1 MAAPQRPWQAGR
13 GAMTQQQ
20 HLSEPGIPTGQ
31 NLVSPRNETSRSMQ
45 GLLGLLGVVFYP
57 CTKGRQTGEDILNGY
72 PIRYQDIL
80 AEKDILNLFRISR
93 QDIFDG

>member
-1 MAAPQRPWQAGR
+1 MVAPQRLLQAGR
-13 GAMTQQQ
+13 RAMTLQP
-20 HLSEPGIPTGQ
+20 HLSEPGTPTGQ
-31 NLVSPRNETSRSMQ
+31 NLVSPRSETSRSLQ
-45 GLLGLLGVVFYP
+45 GLLGLLVVVFYP
-57 CTKGRQTGEDILNGY
+57 CKKGRQTGEDILNGY